1 MISWSTGVSSRLVAA
16 GAGVA
21 GVVVVV
27 VTLYKNESFD

>member
-16 GAGVA
+16 GADVA
-21 GVVVVV
+21 GVV